1 MNYEM
6 IFNESLKSW
15 DTKCPKFNKPVISQ
29 PYTVH
34 TRVKTKQE
42 KSKFFWQHCF
52 LGRKVKKNKNC
63 GFYLRGHSIICGR
76 N

>member
-42 KSKFFWQHCF
+42 KSNFF
-52 LGRKVKKNKNC
+52 RKKSKKNKNC